1 VSFALAGDHY
11 RLGGRLGHNAKMP
24 HRNLLL
30 LLSTALISYACYV
43 RAEQNPYARYVAAG
57 FSVIDRWSLQDA
69 PDQQLFE
76 GAMRGMIDVL
86 RKSGDEHSAFVNE
99 QQRDGFR
106 EDLNQQ
112 FGGVGVRIRL
122 LGEPALPT
130 VVGPPEPGTPAFRAD
145 IRSGDR
151 ILAIN
156 DQQTA
161 DMVMDDVL
169 RLMRGPVGAPIKLA
183 IRHVEDDRSHD
194 VDLTRAMIT
203 VESIYGDVRNENGQ
217 WNFRLADDPRIGYVR
232 ITKFG
237 DKTEAELTRVLADLT
252 EHRTG
257 LPIEALIIDVR
268 DNAGGNLDAAVG
280 ISDLF
285 LRAGRTI
292 VTTRGRDQ
300 VARDRFV
307 STGNGGY
314 TELPMGVLINRDS
327 ASASEILAA
336 CLQDYSR
343 AVIIGQRSY
352 GKGTVQRLFTH
363 IESGRSLLKL
373 TSATYWRPSEKNIH
387 RMSSD
392 DLQATW
398 GVRPTPR
405 FEVEL
410 DKQEDLQW
418 RKYRLRRDLLGDKPG
433 GALADQLE
441 REDGTLPDEFSDRV
455 LRWAIEHLQRQLA
468 KS

>member
-1 VSFALAGDHY
+1 
-11 RLGGRLGHNAKMP
+11 MP

-30 LLSTALISYACYV
+30 LLATGLISYACFV

-57 FSVIDRWSLQDA
+57 YSVIDRWSLQDT

-86 RKSGDEHSAFVNE
+86 HRSGDEHSAFVNE
-99 QQRDGFR
+99 KQRDGFR
-106 EDLNQQ
+106 EDLTQQ
-112 FGGVGVRIRL
+112 FGGIGVRIRL

-130 VVGPPEPGTPAFRAD
+130 ILGPPEPGTPAQRAG

-151 ILAIN
+151 ILAI
-156 DQQTA
+156 DDKPTSE
-161 DMVMDDVL
+161 MVMDDVL
-169 RLMRGPVGAPIKLA
+169 HLMRGPVGEPITLA
-183 IRHVEDDRSHD
+183 IRHAGEDQQIDIE
-194 VDLTRAMIT
+194 LERAMIT
-203 VESIYGDVRNENGQ
+203 VESIYGDLRNKNGH
-217 WNFRLADDPRIGYVR
+217 WNFRLSDDPRLGYVR

-237 DKTEAELTRVLADLT
+237 DKTVAEVTRVLAELT
-252 EHRTG
+252 SQGSHP
-257 LPIEALIIDVR
+257 PIEALILDVR
-268 DNAGGNLDAAVG
+268 NNAGGNLDAAVD

-300 VARDRFV
+300 MTRDRFV
-307 STGNGGY
+307 STGSGGY
-314 TELPMGVLINRDS
+314 TELPLAVLINRDS

-343 AVIIGQRSY
+343 AVIIGERSY

-373 TSATYWRPSEKNIH
+373 TSATYWRPSKQNIH
-387 RMSSD
+387 RMPGD
-392 DLQATW
+392 DEQATW

-405 FEVEL
+405 FEVALKE
-410 DKQEDLQW
+410 QEHLEWGQ
-418 RKYRLRRDLLGDKPG
+418 YRRRRDLLGD
-433 GALADQLE
+433 QL
-441 REDGTLPDEFSDRV
+441 DGTLAEQLDKEDGALPESYADLS
-455 LRWAIEHLQRQLA
+455 LQRAIKHFQSQPADTL
-468 KS
+468 